1 MSTQTKSKLYL
12 LVIGI
17 LLITNIAMLLFFLN
31 KKEDSKKGNRGS
43 NDRSAMMK
51 EFLKNDIGFT
61 AQQIQLYDTLSK
73 QNKEKMKADF
83 DAMKAAKEQQF
94 KQLGSKGFT
103 DSAINV
109 IAGQAADNQKLIEAK
124 MMNYFATV
132 RKLCTAEQLPKFD
145 SLFYKMWSKKKPTNE
160 KK

>member
-1 MSTQTKSKLYL
+1 
-12 LVIGI
+12 
-17 LLITNIAMLLFFLN
+17 
-31 KKEDSKKGNRGS
+31 
-43 NDRSAMMK
+43 
-51 EFLKNDIGFT
+51 
-61 AQQIQLYDTLSK
+61 
-73 QNKEKMKADF
+73 
-83 DAMKAAKEQQF
+83 MKAAKEQQF

-103 DSAINV
+103 DSAINA